1 VNFTKGGSANI
12 HNAKPQGLQ
21 HAALSHNAKLLL
33 FVSSGAVYVATL
45 GGTLG
50 GEPRRYGQLLGIGVS
65 SVSSAN
71 RKCGLQ

>member
-1 VNFTKGGSANI
+1 VKACEDAKGGSANI

-33 FVSSGAVYVATL
+33 FVSSGA
-45 GGTLG
+45 TLG

>member
-1 VNFTKGGSANI
+1 MNFTKGGSANI

-45 GGTLG
+45 GG
-50 GEPRRYGQLLGIGVS
+50 EPRRYGQLLGIGVS